1 MTLQCIWTWINT
13 KGYIGALTEYSFCV
27 LGYLYLVYVM
37 GSCRIKYFTV
47 FIMWQY
53 KIIWMVYL
61 IKIWQNNGIRSD
73 YFFSLLLLLLDALNT
88 DISYSYMYM
97 SLPLWTSY
105 KDWQMCHRMIK
116 LQTNSDLIMIFH
128 NFAATEASKFGQLNR
143 SVQKKEKTPSG
154 VWICGSYGAKW
165 TRQAPPRVRMIE
177 RERREREGGESEENE
192 EREKEETKI
201 FYFAC
206 FLTWWSFIEHLSE
219 TKR

>member
-1 MTLQCIWTWINT
+1 MQD
-13 KGYIGALTEYSFCV
+13 
-27 LGYLYLVYVM
+27 
-37 GSCRIKYFTV
+37 KYFTV

-73 YFFSLLLLLLDALNT
+73 YFFSLLLFLLDAL
-88 DISYSYMYM
+88 
-97 SLPLWTSY
+97 

-116 LQTNSDLIMIFH
+116 LQTNSDIIMIFH

-165 TRQAPPRVRMIE
+165 TRQAPPRVRK
-177 RERREREGGESEENE
+177 REREG
-192 EREKEETKI
+192 EREWGERKRR
-201 FYFAC
+201 AR
-206 FLTWWSFIEHLSE
+206 LTSWR
-219 TKR
+219 KKQKY

>member
-1 MTLQCIWTWINT
+1 
-13 KGYIGALTEYSFCV
+13 
-27 LGYLYLVYVM
+27 
-37 GSCRIKYFTV
+37 
-47 FIMWQY
+47 
-53 KIIWMVYL
+53 MVYL

-105 KDWQMCHRMIK
+105 KDWQMCHWMIK

-192 EREKEETKI
+192 EREKEETKYFTLHVFWLDEALLSI
-201 FYFAC
+201 FQKQNGNWNFI
-206 FLTWWSFIEHLSE
+206 FDENVFERKDKDFTIINIEHDLALL
-219 TKR
+219 KM